1 MSLITELKRRN
12 VFRVGVAYVIGA
24 WVIAQVADL
33 VLDNIEAPDW
43 VMQTIMLVLAI
54 SLPLALIL
62 AWAYEITPDGIKSDS
77 ASITS
82 RNVVQ
87 TADRKLTYIILAMV
101 VVMAG
106 IQISDRFFGSSQNQR
121 TTGERTGS
129 PDGLPIS
136 FIIRTPA
143 DEPLTN
149 IAPLVLSPNGRDLV
163 YVVGVDDE
171 ERLFHQSLDDFEPSS
186 LDGGQGARRPFFSP
200 GGDVI
205 GFFSTSAGQLQR
217 MDLAGGRATR
227 LLDTTDPSGASWG
240 EDDTIVFSGGWGVPL
255 QIARSGESESVN
267 LTQIDV
273 GARAHSHLWPQILP
287 GNRGVLF
294 TIWTGAP
301 AWDEAQLAVAN
312 IETGQHTV
320 VLRGGA
326 AGRYTN
332 SGHLV
337 YWRGNGLMAVPFDL
351 ETLTVTGESVRVVQD
366 VRLDKFTGS
375 PHFDVSLGGTLAYV
389 RGREDAFA
397 ECLVVDRSGQRLDEI
412 AEAGDPAFSP
422 DGTRVAL
429 TLYRGG
435 AFSVGVFDL
444 ERNLLTPIAVTGDSL
459 NPTWTSDGDRVTF
472 QSNRDGEYSQY
483 TIRSDGSGAPE
494 PLSAEALGFS
504 NVRAAWSP
512 DGRHFVYAFM
522 GDLWV
527 YEPAED
533 TGPRPL
539 METAANEFAPG
550 FSPDGRF
557 IVYESDESGTIEV
570 YVRPFPNVDA
580 RRELISRSGGRYP
593 VWGPDGTE
601 IFYVSEAGLMQ
612 TPVTSNGEGFPSF
625 GQPSLA
631 LEISGIS
638 NFDVSPDG
646 RTFAIERVPIEMLAR
661 EIHVVLNWFEE
672 LNRLAPPSE

>member
-1 MSLITELKRRN
+1 
-12 VFRVGVAYVIGA
+12 
-24 WVIAQVADL
+24 
-33 VLDNIEAPDW
+33 
-43 VMQTIMLVLAI
+43 
-54 SLPLALIL
+54 
-62 AWAYEITPDGIKSDS
+62 
-77 ASITS
+77 
-82 RNVVQ
+82 
-87 TADRKLTYIILAMV
+87 
-101 VVMAG
+101 
-106 IQISDRFFGSSQNQR
+106 
-121 TTGERTGS
+121 
-129 PDGLPIS
+129 
-136 FIIRTPA
+136 
-143 DEPLTN
+143 
-149 IAPLVLSPNGRDLV
+149 
-163 YVVGVDDE
+163 
-171 ERLFHQSLDDFEPSS
+171 
-186 LDGGQGARRPFFSP
+186 
-200 GGDVI
+200 
-205 GFFSTSAGQLQR
+205 
-217 MDLAGGRATR
+217 
-227 LLDTTDPSGASWG
+227 
-240 EDDTIVFSGGWGVPL
+240 
-255 QIARSGESESVN
+255 
-267 LTQIDV
+267 
-273 GARAHSHLWPQILP
+273 
-287 GNRGVLF
+287 VLF

-312 IETGQHTV
+312 METGQHTV

-337 YWRGNGLMAVPFDL
+337 YWRGNGLMAAPFDL

-366 VRLDKFTGS
+366 VRLDKSTGS

-397 ECLVVDRSGQRLDEI
+397 ETLVVDRSGQRLDEI

-429 TLYRGG
+429 TLYRG
-435 AFSVGVFDL
+435 AVFSVGVFDL

-472 QSNRDGEYSQY
+472 QSNRDGEYNQY
-483 TIRSDGSGAPE
+483 AIRPDGSGAPE

-504 NVRAAWSP
+504 GVRAAWSP
-512 DGRHFVYAFM
+512 DGRHLVYAFK
-522 GDLWV
+522 GDLWL

-533 TGPRPL
+533 TEPRPL
-539 METAANEFAPG
+539 METAANEFAPE

-557 IVYESDESGTIEV
+557 FVYESDESGTIEV

-580 RRELISRSGGRYP
+580 RRELISRSGGRHP

-601 IFYVSEAGLMQ
+601 IFFVSEAGLMQ
-612 TPVTSNGEGFPSF
+612 TPVTSNEEDFPSF

-631 LEISGIS
+631 LEISGIT

-646 RTFAIERVPIEMLAR
+646 RMFAIERVPIEMLAK